1 VRRRRS
7 DYDFGFVD
15 TLWAA
20 VAAIAAAVQT
30 AVIVCAAAYA
40 LGQVRE
46 ARRARNLTTLI
57 YLNGTI
63 DADSAHEDRR
73 KLFNELP
80 DDLTKELSPENYALV
95 YRIVRL
101 FTFIGDLVAK
111 GLLDFELIAATH
123 ARPISRIFQRLEP
136 WVLKQ
141 HDMDPT
147 FAQALVSLG
156 RRCMAWDIDRHG
168 YENRAVFYRHVD
180 SVDSQSVNG
189 DDDLAANLTE

>member
-1 VRRRRS
+1 MQQRRS
-7 DYDFGFVD
+7 DYDCGFVD

-57 YLNGTI
+57 YLNEAI

-73 KLFNELP
+73 RLFNELP
-80 DDLTKELSPENYALV
+80 DVLTAQLSSEHYALI

-101 FTFIGDLVAK
+101 FTFIGDLVDK
-111 GLLDFELIAATH
+111 GLLDFELIAPTH
-123 ARPISRIFQRLEP
+123 ARPISRISQRLEP
-136 WVLKQ
+136 WVRKQ
-141 HDMDPT
+141 RDTDPT
-147 FAQALVSLG
+147 FAQAFVSLG

-168 YENRAVFYRHVD
+168 YENRAVFYKHVD
-180 SVDSQSVNG
+180 NQSATAVEPT
-189 DDDLAANLTE
+189 ANCSE

>member
-1 VRRRRS
+1 M
-7 DYDFGFVD
+7 D

-30 AVIVCAAAYA
+30 AVIICAAAYA

-73 KLFNELP
+73 QLFNELP
-80 DDLTKELSPENYALV
+80 DDLTKELSPEHYALI

-111 GLLDFELIAATH
+111 GLLDFELIAPTH
-123 ARPISRIFQRLEP
+123 GRPISRISQRLEP
-136 WVLKQ
+136 WIRKQ
-141 HDMDPT
+141 HETDPT
-147 FAQALVSLG
+147 FAQAFVSLG
-156 RRCMAWDIDRHG
+156 RRSMAWDIDLHG
-168 YENRAVFYRHVD
+168 YANRAVFYKHVD
-180 SVDSQSVNG
+180 SRPATDPVE
-189 DDDLAANLTE
+189 AAVTPSD

>member
-1 VRRRRS
+1 V
-7 DYDFGFVD
+7 G

-30 AVIVCAAAYA
+30 AVIVCGAAYA

-57 YLNGTI
+57 YLNQTI

-73 KLFNELP
+73 RLFNELP
-80 DDLTKELSPENYALV
+80 GDLAKDLSPEHYALI

-101 FTFIGDLVAK
+101 FTFIGDLVDK

-123 ARPISRIFQRLEP
+123 ARPISRISQRLEP
-136 WVLKQ
+136 WMDEQ
-141 HDMDPT
+141 HNTDAN
-147 FAQALVSLG
+147 FAQAFVSLG
-156 RRCMAWDIDRHG
+156 LRCMAWDIDRHG
-168 YENRAVFYRHVD
+168 YENRAVLYRHADIQPATAGVD
-180 SVDSQSVNG
+180 PAVNG
-189 DDDLAANLTE
+189 SE